1 MVREIAKRTRLAG
14 QNVKAPL
21 LASYVRKL
29 FDLWRWSPESSLHS
43 IMKLTAVAL
52 CFAGFLRFSDM
63 MTIQWPEIRF
73 LPTHMELFLE
83 RSKTDQYREGRWVLI
98 ARVSGPYCPVAL
110 TEHLLSLGRYTS
122 VGPGGLIRNVT
133 VTPSCQYLRRDQPS
147 YSCVLS
153 WFKEGV
159 ERLGLDPTRYGTHS
173 GRRGGATRAAN
184 VDVPD
189 RLLKQHGGWRSE
201 RAKDCYVVS
210 KLQARLSVTANL
222 GLQPDVSLDELC
234 LFEREAGFA

>member
-21 LASYVRKL
+21 LASHVRKL
-29 FDLWRWSPESSLHS
+29 FDIWRWSAEASLHS
-43 IMKLTAVAL
+43 IMKLTSVAL
-52 CFAGFLRFSDM
+52 CFAGFLRFSDL
-63 MTIQWPEIRF
+63 MTVQWDEIRF
-73 LPTHMELFLE
+73 QPSHMELFLE
-83 RSKTDQYREGRWVLI
+83 KSKTDQYRIGRWVLI
-98 ARVSGPYCPVAL
+98 ARVSGPYCPVGL
-110 TEHLLSLGRYTS
+110 TEHLLRVGQYGLP
-122 VGPGGLIRNVT
+122 GPGGLIRNVT
-133 VTPSCQYLRRDQPS
+133 VLPSRQYVRRDQPS
-147 YSCVLS
+147 YTTVLA

-159 ERLGLDPTRYGTHS
+159 QRLGLDPTRFGTHS

-189 RLLKQHGGWRSE
+189 RLFKQHGGWRSE

-234 LFEREAGFA
+234 LFEREAGLA